1 MSHFFSRFS
10 AAGLAFILTF
20 SSVQFSAEN
29 LFQEISF
36 STVYANLPGAQ
47 KTPTTTEKIQSQD
60 NEITTFSTLGK
71 AQAALTAQEMR
82 GYQSLYEMQVE
93 LFAECVAKL
102 KSWDGVLRDPETK
115 LAAGNDTKW
124 PAGAVTDLD
133 KICAEEF
140 IEMNEQG
147 PQRFLLPDA
156 TTEQNDENNLGTAWW
171 GKVIA
176 YWFGVYEELQPGKE
190 TLKVGLLPSLRQAYT
205 KGLST
210 LNAPTAKPENADLKK
225 ALENWYGRANGLGG
239 SEFLWHY
246 LVTKN
251 QLHTVPFQQG
261 IVTISNCPNPSVPI
275 FADQKCVETEWDN
288 RTEQLDNQRLRLIQ
302 EIEKQLKVE
311 TGGNSDEET
320 RNNAKEL
327 IAWYAVDD
335 AELLKNYDLT
345 ASDLRNPLQLDIQ
358 KLSFLVGLLEQ
369 LAKYSA
375 TVAYQ
380 LELEDSSGGMGI
392 YGNFSTTNAGVDIA
406 QITNLS
412 GKENMTLSQTISK
425 LSNTMVIIG
434 LAIMIP
440 IIVYAGFLMVL
451 SGYDYEQYEKG
462 NEMLWKVL
470 PWAVFLCACRLLVAA
485 WLHVLSEAFRPIASF

>member
-1 MSHFFSRFS
+1 M
-10 AAGLAFILTF
+10 
-20 SSVQFSAEN
+20 
-29 LFQEISF
+29 
-36 STVYANLPGAQ
+36 
-47 KTPTTTEKIQSQD
+47 
-60 NEITTFSTLGK
+60 
-71 AQAALTAQEMR
+71 
-82 GYQSLYEMQVE
+82 
-93 LFAECVAKL
+93 
-102 KSWDGVLRDPETK
+102 
-115 LAAGNDTKW
+115 
-124 PAGAVTDLD
+124 
-133 KICAEEF
+133 
-140 IEMNEQG
+140 
-147 PQRFLLPDA
+147 
-156 TTEQNDENNLGTAWW
+156 
-171 GKVIA
+171 
-176 YWFGVYEELQPGKE
+176 
-190 TLKVGLLPSLRQAYT
+190 
-205 KGLST
+205 
-210 LNAPTAKPENADLKK
+210 
-225 ALENWYGRANGLGG
+225 
-239 SEFLWHY
+239 HY

-251 QLHTVPFQQG
+251 QLHAVPFQQG
-261 IVTISNCPNPSVPI
+261 IVTISNCPNPSAPI
-275 FADQKCVETEWDN
+275 FANQDCVKTEWDK
-288 RTEQLDNQRLRLIQ
+288 RTNQLDNQRAKLIQ
-302 EIEKQLKVE
+302 KIEEQLKAE
-311 TGGNSDEET
+311 TGGNPDEET

-335 AELLKNYDLT
+335 TDVISNKDYGLT

-380 LELEDSSGGMGI
+380 LELKDSSGGMGI

-406 QITNLS
+406 QITSLS